1 MARFA
6 PEDTARHYANAH
18 DRIVELVGSLTDD
31 EAATPVPCLPGW
43 SVHDVVAHLAANT
56 TDGLAGRITGV
67 PDDEFTA
74 EQVRQRKGASIG
86 RLLAEWDG
94 NLPQM
99 REAAAA
105 GFAPPQLAVDA
116 VTHEQDIRE
125 ALGAPDVDDRDAL
138 RFSLELFG
146 MGVAF
151 KMKDADVALHVRAT
165 DGDYSL
171 DAGTGDGATLRAS
184 GFDLFRTFAGRRTRQ
199 QVTALDWDGDAAA
212 YLPWLNIFGAVP
224 DDGVPDREVPA

>member
-6 PEDTARHYANAH
+6 PEDIVRHYGNAH
-18 DRIVELVGSLTDD
+18 DRIAELVGSLTDD
-31 EAATPVPCLPGW
+31 VAATSVPCLPGW

-56 TDGLAGRITGV
+56 TDGLAGRITGI
-67 PDDEFTA
+67 PDDDFTA
-74 EQVRQRKGASIG
+74 EQVRQRKGATIAE
-86 RLLAEWDG
+86 LLAEWDA

-99 REAAAA
+99 REAALA

-125 ALGAPDVDDRDAL
+125 ALGAPDVDDSDAL

-146 MGVAF
+146 AGVAY

-165 DGDYSL
+165 DSDYSL
-171 DAGTGDGATLRAS
+171 DAGSGDAATVRA
-184 GFDLFRTFAGRRTRQ
+184 GEFDLFRTFAGRRTRQ
-199 QVTALDWDGDAAA
+199 QVIALDWDGDATA
-212 YLPWLNIFGAVP
+212 YLPWLNIFGPIP
-224 DDGVPDREVPA
+224 DHSLPD